1 MVINFIINGK
11 RYMRKYKHIIAIA
24 IATLSL
30 NNVIAQSKQ
39 PVDYVDPTIGGS
51 GIVLQPTRPLVHLP
65 NSMLRVFPMKQ
76 DQLDDQIMF
85 FPLNVVSHRIEYAFS
100 FLPLKGKFDNT
111 FWGKRFTVGSEKTT
125 PYYYEAKEEDNGTI
139 VGLTASAK
147 SALFE
152 VDFKDKADNYFR
164 IGLNGGAG
172 NVQQLDKHTFTGT
185 EEVTGLKVYLY
196 AESDQDV
203 ADVKY
208 QNDKNKQRL
217 LARFDATKVKFKYA
231 ISYISI
237 EQAKANLMHEI
248 LAWDFNGV
256 KEKSKA
262 IWNKKLGQIVVKG
275 GTEAQKRT
283 FYTSLYRTYERM
295 VDINEYGQYYSAYD
309 HQIHQSTEPF
319 FVDNWI
325 WDMYI
330 AEEPLHTILD
340 PKQEQQKINSYITMY
355 KQSGWMPA
363 FALATGDW
371 PAMTGNHAASWM
383 ADAWAKGIKF
393 DVKTAYEGLK
403 KNSLEGT
410 LLPWRNG
417 PATAIDSFYNTHGY
431 LYSTRPEERGSKDG
445 VEMDKW
451 WEGRGNEGVS
461 ITLEWSICDWA
472 IAQLAKPAGYAQD
485 KPLFLK
491 RAGWYGNVY
500 NEQEGFVWPKDKNG
514 NWIKPY
520 NTKLLGREYVTENNS
535 YTYNW
540 TPKHDLTGLFEKM
553 GGRTKAEAKLD
564 QLFREDLSLPKFLF
578 WLNQPD
584 ASGMVGQF
592 VMGNEPSYHISYLY
606 NYMGAPWKTQKRIR
620 MLIDTWYPDNVFG
633 IPGDEDGGGTTA
645 FVVMS
650 MMGFFSVT
658 PGVPVYN
665 IGSPSFNEASIAL
678 PNGKLFTVKALNNS
692 KTNVYIQKATL
703 NGKPL
708 NKPWFT
714 HTELLKGGV
723 LVLQMGDR
731 PNKAWGAK
739 AEEAPPSGIGVD
751 PEKYK

>member
-1 MVINFIINGK
+1 MKGHNYLPALIILLCTGPV
-11 RYMRKYKHIIAIA
+11 
-24 IATLSL
+24 T
-30 NNVIAQSKQ
+30 IAQQKPISKGIT
-39 PVDYVDPTIGGS
+39 PLDYVDPGIGGS

-76 DQLDDQIMF
+76 DQLDDQISF
-85 FPLNVVSHRIEYAFS
+85 FPLNVVSHRTEYAFS
-100 FLPLKGKFDNT
+100 FLPLKGKQNDG
-111 FWGKRFTVGSEKTT
+111 FWGKKFTIATEKTT
-125 PYYYEAKEEDNGTI
+125 PYYYQAEDEDNGMT
-139 VGLTASAK
+139 VKFTAAAK
-147 SALFE
+147 SGFFE
-152 VDFKDKADNYFR
+152 VNFKDVHENYLK
-164 IGLNGGAG
+164 IGLNGNTGS
-172 NVQQLDKHTFTGT
+172 VWQLGERIITGT
-185 EEVTGLKVYLY
+185 ESISGITAYFY
-196 AESDQDV
+196 AETDRDI
-203 ADVKY
+203 AKINY
-208 QNDKNKQRL
+208 QNETDKKH
-217 LARFDATKVKFKYA
+217 LAAGFKSQLVKFKYG

-237 EQAKANLMHEI
+237 EQAKTNLGIEI
-248 LAWDFNGV
+248 PGWDFNAV
-256 KEKSKA
+256 KEKAKS
-262 IWNKKLGQIVVKG
+262 IWNKKLDQITIKG
-275 GTEAQKRT
+275 GTAAQKRT

-309 HQIHQSTEPF
+309 HQVHQSNEPF

-340 PKQEQQKINSYITMY
+340 PKQEVKKINSYLTMY

-383 ADAWAKGIKF
+383 ADAWAKGLKF

-417 PATAIDSFYNTHGY
+417 PATAIDSFYNKHGY
-431 LYSTRPEERGSKDG
+431 LYSTHPEERGSKDG
-445 VEMDKW
+445 VDMDKW

-472 IAQLAKPAGYAQD
+472 IAQLATPAGYPQD
-485 KPLFLK
+485 KSLFLK
-491 RAGWYGNVY
+491 RAGYYANVY
-500 NEQEGFVWPKDKNG
+500 NEKEGFVWPKDKAG
-514 NWIKPY
+514 NWIYPY

-540 TPKHDLTGLFEKM
+540 TPKHDLKGLFEKM
-553 GGRTKAEAKLD
+553 GGRQKAEAKLD
-564 QLFREDLSLPKFLF
+564 QLFREDLGLPKFLF

-592 VMGNEPSYHISYLY
+592 VMGNEPSYHIPYLY
-606 NYMGAPWKTQKRIR
+606 NYLGAPWKTQKRIR
-620 MLIDTWYPDNVFG
+620 MLIDAWYPDNVFG

-645 FVVMS
+645 FVVFS
-650 MMGFFSVT
+650 MMGFFPVT

-665 IGSPSFNEASIAL
+665 IGSPSFTEATIKL
-678 PNGKLFTVKALNNS
+678 PSGKLFTVKALNNT
-692 KTNVYIQKATL
+692 KANVYIQKATL

-708 NKPWFT
+708 DKPWFT
-714 HTELLKGGV
+714 HADLFKGGV
-723 LVLQMGDR
+723 LILQMGDR
-731 PNKAWGAK
+731 PNKNWGAGV
-739 AEEAPPSGIGVD
+739 ADAPPSAINVN
-751 PEKYK
+751 PETFE

>member
-1 MVINFIINGK
+1 MKRRILLIIWSAFI
-11 RYMRKYKHIIAIA
+11 
-24 IATLSL
+24 LVFS
-30 NNVIAQSKQ
+30 NNTYAQQKKSVTS
-39 PVDYVDPTIGGS
+39 PLDYVDPNIGGS
-51 GIVLQPTRPLVHLP
+51 GIVLQPIRQLVHLP

-76 DQLDDQIMF
+76 DQLDDQISF
-85 FPLNVVSHRIEYAFS
+85 FPLCVASHRTEYVFS
-100 FLPLKGKFDNT
+100 FLPLKGKPDNT
-111 FWGKRFTVGSEKTT
+111 FWGKRFTVASEKTT
-125 PYYYEAKEEDNGTI
+125 PYYYQAEDEDSGMT
-139 VGLTASAK
+139 VEFTASTK
-147 SALFE
+147 SGFFLI
-152 VDFKDKADNYFR
+152 DFKGKANNYLR
-164 IGLNGGAG
+164 LGLNGNAG
-172 NVQQLDKHTFTGT
+172 TVLQQAKRVFTGT
-185 EEVTGLKVYLY
+185 EDFAGMKAYFY
-196 AESDQDV
+196 AETDQDINEL
-203 ADVKY
+203 KY
-208 QNDKNKQRL
+208 EKEKKRL
-217 LARFDATKVKFKYA
+217 LANFNSNTVKFKYA

-237 EQAKANLMHEI
+237 EQAKANLAIEI
-248 LAWDFNGV
+248 PDWNFTV
-256 KEKSKA
+256 IKEKA
-262 IWNKKLGQIVVKG
+262 RDIWDKKLSQITLKG
-275 GTEAQKRT
+275 GTVAQKRT

-309 HQIHQSTEPF
+309 HQVHKSKEPF

-330 AEEPLHTILD
+330 ADEPLHTILD
-340 PKQEQQKINSYITMY
+340 PKKEVQKINSYITMY

-383 ADAWAKGIKF
+383 ADAWAKGLRF

-431 LYSTRPEERGSKDG
+431 LYSTHPEERGSKDG
-445 VEMDKW
+445 VDMDKW

-472 IAQLAKPAGYAQD
+472 IAQLATPAGYPQD

-491 RAGWYGNVY
+491 RAGWYANVY
-500 NEQEGFVWPKDKNG
+500 NAKEGFVWPKDKQG
-514 NWIKPY
+514 NWIYPY

-540 TPKHDLTGLFEKM
+540 TPKHDLSGLFEKM
-553 GGRTKAEAKLD
+553 GGRQKAEAKLD
-564 QLFREDLSLPKFLF
+564 QLFREDLGLPKFLF

-584 ASGMVGQF
+584 ASGMVGEF
-592 VMGNEPSYHISYLY
+592 VMGNEPSYHIPYLY
-606 NYMGAPWKTQKRIR
+606 NYLGAPWKTQKRIR

-645 FVVMS
+645 FVVLS
-650 MMGFFSVT
+650 MLGFFPVT

-665 IGSPSFNEASIAL
+665 IGSPSFNEASIKL
-678 PNGKLFTVKALNNS
+678 PSGKAFTVKAINNS
-692 KTNVYIQKATL
+692 KTNVYIQSATL

-714 HTELLKGGV
+714 HTDLLKGGV
-723 LVLQMGDR
+723 LTLQMGDR
-731 PNKAWGAK
+731 PNKTWGSK
-739 AEEAPPSGIGVD
+739 PENAPPSAINVN
-751 PEKYK
+751 PENYK

>member
-1 MVINFIINGK
+1 MRNYISLTATAILVLCLSANIN
-11 RYMRKYKHIIAIA
+11 
-24 IATLSL
+24 
-30 NNVIAQSKQ
+30 AQQKISVKEVS
-39 PVDYVDPTIGGS
+39 PLDYVDPNIGGS

-76 DQLDDQIMF
+76 DQLDDQISF
-85 FPLNVVSHRIEYAFS
+85 FPLTVVSHRTEYAFS
-100 FLPLKGKFDNT
+100 FLPLKGKQDDS
-111 FWGKRFTVGSEKTT
+111 FWAKKFTVASEKTT
-125 PYYYEAKEEDNGTI
+125 PYYYQAEDEDSGMI
-139 VGLTASAK
+139 IEFTASAK
-147 SALFE
+147 SGFFNI
-152 VDFKDKADNYFR
+152 DFKDKSNNYLR
-164 IGLNGGAG
+164 IGLNGNAG
-172 NVQQLDKHTFTGT
+172 NVQQQSKRVITGT
-185 EEVTGLKVYLY
+185 EEISGLKAYFY
-196 AESDQDV
+196 AETDQDIS
-203 ADVKY
+203 DLKY
-208 QNDKNKQRL
+208 QNEADKKHMMADFNSQQ
-217 LARFDATKVKFKYA
+217 VKFKYG

-237 EQAKANLMHEI
+237 EQAKINLNIEI
-248 LAWDFNGV
+248 PAWDFNAV
-256 KEKSKA
+256 KEKAKS
-262 IWNKKLGQIVVKG
+262 IWNKKLSQIIVTG
-275 GTEAQKRT
+275 GTTAQKRT

-309 HQIHQSTEPF
+309 HHVHKSNQPF

-330 AEEPLHTILD
+330 ADEPLHTILD
-340 PKQEQQKINSYITMY
+340 PNQEVQKINSYITMY

-383 ADAWAKGIKF
+383 ADAWAKGLRF

-431 LYSTRPEERGSKDG
+431 LYSTHPEERGSKDG
-445 VEMDKW
+445 VDMNKW

-472 IAQLAKPAGYAQD
+472 IAQLATPAGYAKD

-491 RAGWYGNVY
+491 RAGWYANVY
-500 NEQEGFVWPKDKNG
+500 NQKEGFVWPKDKEG
-514 NWIKPY
+514 NWIYPY

-540 TPKHDLTGLFEKM
+540 TPKHDLTGLFKKM
-553 GGRTKAEAKLD
+553 GGHEKAEAKLD
-564 QLFREDLSLPKFLF
+564 QLFREDLGLPKFLF

-584 ASGMVGQF
+584 ASGLVGQF
-592 VMGNEPSYHISYLY
+592 VMGNEPSYHIPYLY

-645 FVVMS
+645 FVVLS
-650 MMGFFSVT
+650 MMGFFPVT

-665 IGSPSFNEASIAL
+665 IGSPSFNETIIKL
-678 PNGKLFTVKALNNS
+678 PSGKSFTINAVNNS
-692 KTNVYIQKATL
+692 KTNVYIQKAML
-703 NGKPL
+703 NGKSL
-708 NKPWFT
+708 DKPWFT
-714 HTELLKGGV
+714 HAELLKGGV
-723 LVLQMGDR
+723 LTLQMGPR
-731 PNKAWGAK
+731 PNKIWGSK
-739 AEEAPPSGIGVD
+739 IGNAPPSAINVN
-751 PEKYK
+751 PEKYE

>member
-1 MVINFIINGK
+1 MRRYYNLLTAFILLFCFGTK
-11 RYMRKYKHIIAIA
+11 AIA
-24 IATLSL
+24 QQQKISRSMSPL
-30 NNVIAQSKQ
+30 
-39 PVDYVDPTIGGS
+39 DYVDPTIGGS

-76 DQLDDQIMF
+76 DQLDDQISY
-85 FPLNVVSHRIEYAFS
+85 FPLTVVSHRTEYAFS
-100 FLPLKGKFDNT
+100 FLPLKGIPDDN
-111 FWGKRFTVGSEKTT
+111 FWGKRFTVASEQTM
-125 PYYYEAKEEDNGTI
+125 PYYYQAENEDNGTT
-139 VGLTASAK
+139 VEFTASAK
-147 SALFE
+147 SGFFK
-152 VDFKDKADNYFR
+152 VDFKDTRDNYLR
-164 IGLNGGAG
+164 IGLNGSAG
-172 NVQQLDKHTFTGT
+172 DVYQEGKRIITGT
-185 EEVTGLKVYLY
+185 EEISGLKAYFY
-196 AESDQDV
+196 AETNQDITKL
-203 ADVKY
+203 KY
-208 QNDKNKQRL
+208 QNETEKKRLAVQFNNKL
-217 LARFDATKVKFKYA
+217 VEFKYG

-237 EQAKANLMHEI
+237 AQAKANLAGEI
-248 LAWDFNGV
+248 PDWDFNV
-256 KEKSKA
+256 IKERA
-262 IWNKKLGQIVVKG
+262 RATWNKKLDQIIVKG
-275 GTEAQKRT
+275 GTTAQKRT

-309 HQIHQSTEPF
+309 HQVHKSNQPF

-330 AEEPLHTILD
+330 ADEPLHTILD
-340 PKQEQQKINSYITMY
+340 PKQEVQKINSYITMY
-355 KQSGWMPA
+355 KQTGWMPA

-383 ADAWAKGIKF
+383 ADAWAKGLRY

-417 PATAIDSFYNTHGY
+417 PATAIDSFYNERGY
-431 LYSTRPEERGSKDG
+431 LYSTHPEERGSKDG
-445 VEMDKW
+445 VDMDKW

-472 IAQLAKPAGYAQD
+472 IAQLAIPAGYPQD

-491 RAGWYGNVY
+491 RAGWYKNVY
-500 NEQEGFVWPKDKNG
+500 NKKEGFVWPKDKAG
-514 NWIKPY
+514 NWIYPY

-540 TPKHDLTGLFEKM
+540 TPKHDLKGLFEEM
-553 GGRTKAEAKLD
+553 GGRQKAETKLD
-564 QLFREDLSLPKFLF
+564 QLFREDLSLPKHLF

-592 VMGNEPSYHISYLY
+592 VMGNEPSYHIPYLY
-606 NYMGAPWKTQKRIR
+606 NYLGAPWKTQKRIR

-645 FVVMS
+645 FVVLS
-650 MMGFFSVT
+650 MMGFFPVT

-665 IGSPSFNEASIAL
+665 IGSPSFNEMTIKL
-678 PNGKLFTVKALNNS
+678 PSGKLFTIKALNNS
-692 KTNVYIQKATL
+692 KTNVYIQSAKL

-708 NKPWFT
+708 NRPWFT
-714 HTELLKGGV
+714 HTELLDGSV
-723 LVLQMGDR
+723 LTLKMGKR
-731 PNKAWGAK
+731 PNKTWGSKVAD
-739 AEEAPPSGIGVD
+739 APPSAININ
-751 PEKYK
+751 PEVYR